1 MAKKKEIELTDDLLT
16 LMSMLNFGEL
26 PNANSDVHIPK
37 KDKTKV
43 KIKVKEDGKKE
54 RD

>member
-1 MAKKKEIELTDDLLT
+1 MRVNGIYNEMPE
-16 LMSMLNFGEL
+16 NY
-26 PNANSDVHIPK
+26 VHIPK